1 MLFVSI
7 ACWAAAWAVWH
18 LGWTASLAVLSLT
31 TPDGESFELALFK
44 ALVVLFTWFGA
55 VLVAPVLTLTSVAW
69 TLLERGANA
78 PQREGTGDSA
88 LSP

>member
-18 LGWTASLAVLSLT
+18 LVWTASLAVLSLT